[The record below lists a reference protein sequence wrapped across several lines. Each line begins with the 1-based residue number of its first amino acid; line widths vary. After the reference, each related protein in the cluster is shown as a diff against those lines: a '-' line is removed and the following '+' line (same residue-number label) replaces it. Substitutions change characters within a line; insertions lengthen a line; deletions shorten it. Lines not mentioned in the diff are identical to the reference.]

1 MRRSAPPAGS
11 TRLAVGGEVEF
22 AFSLSAPGEAWAALT
37 LAAPGTSWWRPK
49 TAVVEMDVDGCA
61 CQEIILAGGEEPTEY
76 LRLLGRLS
84 FGAHRIRLRIHGDLT
99 AFPAP
104 EVVAHEVCTGLVA
117 DSDPVAPIW
126 RHAPVMHYRALDS
139 GLDSLVTDTPLLL
152 FYRTARRGDDT
163 IVEYHVIY
171 SHEDAGT
178 DLTGLL
184 ARWGHTVDIEWVF
197 RVTLGRSGR
206 VCDEEFQGP
215 AHDTVRFAGRRT
227 MSGHPILQVATRNG
241 MVTDH
246 VVCPYRAA
254 LAPACRQPEG
264 EPREG
269 VLHRFP
275 WIYRVSA
282 AEVHRQAHLEE
293 VADPATPVPADPRAY
308 LYLHCKRS
316 TGAAALPLEAAV
328 RVGGAWFTST
338 WGRRDLAPDEPDA
351 ESTAV
356 KLPAGTTEAGI
367 SAIALHAMEPPRHPA
382 EVALVRAF
390 LLDHR
395 YRPRAPLPARGTVRL
410 TAVEQRRTVW
420 ERRLGI

>member
-1 MRRSAPPAGS
+1 
-11 TRLAVGGEVEF
+11 V
-22 AFSLSAPGEAWAALT
+22 AL
-37 LAAPGTSWWRPK
+37 
-49 TAVVEMDVDGCA
+49 DVDGRA
-61 CQEIILAGGEEPTEY
+61 RQELILAGGDEPTEY
-76 LRLLGRLS
+76 LRLLGRLTS
-84 FGAHRIRLRIHGDLT
+84 GAHRIRLRIHGDLT
-99 AFPAP
+99 AFPA
-104 EVVAHEVCTGLVA
+104 EGVVVHEVRTGAIA
-117 DSDPVAPIW
+117 DSDPAAPVW
-126 RHAPVMHYRALDS
+126 RHAPVIHYRALDR
-139 GLDSLVTDTPLLL
+139 GLDSLATDTPLML
-152 FYRTARRGDDT
+152 FYRITTTGEDT
-163 IVEYHVIY
+163 VVEYHVIY

-178 DLTGLL
+178 DLSGLL

-227 MSGHPILQVATRNG
+227 MGGHPVLQVATRNG
-241 MVTDH
+241 MVTDR

-254 LAPACRQPEG
+254 LAPACRQPKA

-275 WIYRVSA
+275 WIYQVSA
-282 AEVHRQAHLEE
+282 GEVHRQTPLEE
-293 VADPATPVPADPRAY
+293 VADPATPAPADPRAY

-316 TGAAALPLEAAV
+316 AGAATLPFEAAV
-328 RVGGAWFTST
+328 RVGGAWYTSA

-390 LLDHR
+390 LLDER

-410 TAVEQRRTVW
+410 RSGASNQIVW
-420 ERRLGI
+420 ERRPI

>member
-1 MRRSAPPAGS
+1 MRRRAQAAGPA
-11 TRLAVGGEVEF
+11 RLPVGAEVDH
-22 AFSLSAPGEAWAALT
+22 AFSLPASGEAWVALN
-37 LAAPGTSWWRPK
+37 LAAPGTSWWRPEA
-49 TAVVEMDVDGCA
+49 AVVALDVDGCA
-61 CQEIILAGGEEPTEY
+61 RQEIILAGGEEPTEY
-76 LRLLGRLS
+76 LRLLGRLTS
-84 FGAHRIRLRIHGDLT
+84 GAHRIRLRIDGDLT
-99 AFPAP
+99 AFPAGGI
-104 EVVAHEVCTGLVA
+104 VVHEVRTGAIA
-117 DSDPVAPIW
+117 DSNPAAPLW
-126 RHAPVMHYRALDS
+126 RHAPVIHYRALDS
-139 GLDSLVTDTPLLL
+139 GLDSLATDTPLML
-152 FYRTARRGDDT
+152 FYRTAGSGADT
-163 IVEYHVIY
+163 VVEYHAIY

-197 RVTLGRSGR
+197 RVTLGRSGKA
-206 VCDEEFQGP
+206 CDEEFQGP

-227 MSGHPILQVATRNG
+227 MGGHPVLQVATRNG
-241 MVTDH
+241 MVTDR

-275 WIYRVSA
+275 WIYQVSA
-282 AEVHRQAHLEE
+282 GEVHRQTPLEE
-293 VADPATPVPADPRAY
+293 VADPATPAPADPRAY

-316 TGAAALPLEAAV
+316 MGAATLPLEAAV
-328 RVGGAWFTST
+328 RVGGAWYTST

-367 SAIALHAMEPPRHPA
+367 SAIALHAMEPPRQTA

-390 LLDHR
+390 LLDDR

-420 ERRLGI
+420 ERRPAI